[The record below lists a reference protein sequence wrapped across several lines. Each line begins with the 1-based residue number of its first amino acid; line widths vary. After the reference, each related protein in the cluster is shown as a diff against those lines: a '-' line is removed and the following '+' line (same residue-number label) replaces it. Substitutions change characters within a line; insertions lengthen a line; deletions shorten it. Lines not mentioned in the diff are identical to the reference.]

1 MKWEGREPD
10 SNRKVRGDR
19 NCLSPLFLP
28 LQASVGEAG
37 ELGPDV

>member
-1 MKWEGREPD
+1 MKLEGREPD
-10 SNRKVRGDR
+10 SLRKVRGGR

-28 LQASVGEAG
+28 LQASVGEPG